1 MTTRTRYFVITSL
14 LVLFVGVGTG
24 LVAYYVGFPAGAYAA
39 QAAVEDLQMLP
50 GNAHAVAYVN
60 VREVMRS
67 ELREKVR
74 AALPIAGQGQQEL
87 ADQTGINI
95 DTDIEQIIACLGP
108 ISSDQP
114 TPPVVVLA
122 RGTFETARI
131 EGLMLQKGAHVEEY
145 KGARLIIADQRP
157 VDRGPSTD
165 PQSIHTF
172 GVAFIAPGLAA
183 LGNTSLIRAAVDQR
197 ASRGP
202 GLTGNAELMSL
213 VRDFDGGHA
222 WAVGNFA
229 ALASQTALPAGLAGQ
244 LPAITLFAANAYVD
258 SGVRGTLRADARD
271 QAAADNLREIVRG
284 FIALIRLQT
293 ASQPDL
299 KAFLDSLTLGG
310 STTSVSLTFDLP
322 GQLIDRFASV
332 AGHMQNRPETTSK

>member
-24 LVAYYVGFPAGAYAA
+24 LVAYYVGFPGGVLAS
-39 QAAVEDLQMLP
+39 QAALEDLKMLP
-50 GNAHAVAYVN
+50 GNAQLVAFAN

-74 AALPIAGQGQQEL
+74 AALPIAGQGQLEL

-95 DTDIEQIIACLGP
+95 ETDIEQVIACLAPG
-108 ISSDQP
+108 SSDQALL
-114 TPPVVVLA
+114 VLA

-131 EGLMLQKGAHVEEY
+131 EGLMLQKGAKVEDY
-145 KGARLIIADQRP
+145 KGVRLIVA
-157 VDRGPSTD
+157 GPGPLGLGQTGD
-165 PQSIHTF
+165 LQAINTF
-172 GVAFIAPGLAA
+172 AVAFIAPGLAA

-197 ASRGP
+197 ASGGP

-213 VRDFDGGHA
+213 VRDFDGGHT

-229 ALASQTALPAGLAGQ
+229 ALASHTGLPAGLAGQ
-244 LPAITLFAANAYVD
+244 LPAITWFAANAQVD
-258 SGVRGTLRADARD
+258 SGVRATLRADTRD
-271 QAAADNLREIVRG
+271 QEAADNLREIVRG
-284 FIALIRLQT
+284 FIALGRLQT

-310 STTSVSLTFDLP
+310 SATTVSLTFDLP
-322 GQLIDRFASV
+322 GQLIDRLASV
-332 AGHMQNRPETTSK
+332 AGHIPNGPRNGQ